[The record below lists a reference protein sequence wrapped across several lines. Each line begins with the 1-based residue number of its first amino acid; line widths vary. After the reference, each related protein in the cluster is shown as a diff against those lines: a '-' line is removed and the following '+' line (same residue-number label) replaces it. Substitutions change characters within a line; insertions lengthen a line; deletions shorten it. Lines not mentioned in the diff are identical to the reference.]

1 MIFRHFEH
9 YEAVASALP
18 VEGGYQAVI
27 AVKTRDPDARPKVHV
42 LADGHRYDLAFEAEE
57 VAHAALARVRE
68 VNAEGELLWEA

>member
-27 AVKTRDPDARPKVHV
+27 AVKTRDPDAKPVVHA
-42 LADGHRYDLAFEAEE
+42 LAEGHRYDLAFEAEE
-57 VAHAALARVRE
+57 IAHAALAKVRE
-68 VNAEGELLWEA
+68 ISEAGDLLWE